1 MKKALNYLQ
10 QKNVVLGVYILVAIV
25 ASVHLIFLG
34 NKSFNG
40 LDIYKHYNNFVIFR
54 FSFIH
59 LINLQDLYIL
69 HPQDQYDLFKYSPTF
84 ALFMFPFAYIP
95 EGLGLVL
102 WNILNALI
110 LFIAIRKVPVFSEKV
125 SVFVLWF
132 ILQETLTGLQS
143 AQTNPLIAAL
153 LILAYTSFENKNVI
167 WASLFIVLSAYIKIF
182 GVVAFLMFF
191 LYPDK
196 MKFILYTIFWTV
208 LLALLPLLV
217 VSFGQLTFLYKSWLN
232 MLQNDHSVSYGL
244 SVMGWLKTWFGLEP
258 DKFLIVALG
267 GILLMLPLV
276 QFKSYSNSLF
286 RILYLG
292 SILIWVIIFNHKAE
306 SSTFVIAV
314 CGIALWYFSQKNT
327 KLQTALVLFAFIFTC
342 LSPTDL
348 FPRFLRLSM
357 VEPYVLKAVPC
368 IFIWFMIQY
377 QLIKGDY
384 RIRIEEINSS
394 ST

>member
-1 MKKALNYLQ
+1 MKKVLNFLQ

-25 ASVHLIFLG
+25 ASVHLIYLG

-59 LINLQDLYIL
+59 LIHYQDLYIL
-69 HPQDQYDLFKYSPTF
+69 HPLDQYDLFKYSPTF
-84 ALFMFPFAYIP
+84 ALLMFPFAYMP
-95 EGLGLVL
+95 EGVGLVV
-102 WNILNALI
+102 WNVFNALI
-110 LFIAIRKVPVFSEKV
+110 LYVAVRKIPLLTQKISI
-125 SVFVLWF
+125 FVLWF

-153 LILAYTSFENKNVI
+153 LILAYTSFENKKVI
-167 WASLFIVLSAYIKIF
+167 WASLFIVLTVYIKIF

-196 MKFILYTIFWTV
+196 LKFILYTILWTV
-208 LLALLPLLV
+208 LLAFLPLMV
-217 VSFGQLTFLYKSWLN
+217 VSFDQLLFLYKSWIN

-258 DKFLIVALG
+258 DKFLVVAIG
-267 GILLMLPLV
+267 GLLLMMPLI
-276 QFKSYSNSLF
+276 QLKSYSNSLF
-286 RILYLG
+286 RILYLS

-314 CGIALWYFSQKNT
+314 CGIAIWFFSQQNSKF
-327 KLQTALVLFAFIFTC
+327 QTVLVLFAFLFTC

-348 FPRFLRLSM
+348 FPRILRTSL

-368 IFIWFMIQY
+368 IFIWMMIQY
-377 QLIKGDY
+377 QLIKGNY
-384 RIRIEEINSS
+384 QLRREAN
-394 ST
+394 